1 MRTRHLKKFGLSA
14 REKIKSR
21 KDFEELYSSGTQLF
35 SSTKKIKAIY
45 IINENSNEPGVKISV
60 AVSHKCGNAVW
71 RNRVKRLLRESFRL
85 NKNIIMKKAK
95 ELGFFIR
102 IIFLPYSINMRKNK
116 NIYLSDI
123 MPDVI
128 DIMSRISINV

>member
-1 MRTRHLKKFGLSA
+1 MKKFGLSA
-14 REKIKSR
+14 HGKIKSR
-21 KDFEELYSSGTQLF
+21 KDIEGLYSDGKTLF

-60 AVSHKCGNAVW
+60 AIGHKSGNAVW

-85 NKNIIMKKAK
+85 NKHIIIKKAK
-95 ELGFFIR
+95 DFSFFIR
-102 IIFLPYSINMRKNK
+102 MIFLPYSINMRKNK
-116 NIYLSDI
+116 NIYLNDI

>member
-1 MRTRHLKKFGLSA
+1 LKKFGLSA
-14 REKIKSR
+14 QEKIKSR
-21 KDFEELYSSGTQLF
+21 KDFEELYSKGIILF
-35 SSTKKIKAIY
+35 SSTKKIKAVY
-45 IINENSNEPGVKISV
+45 IIDQNPMEPGVKISV
-60 AVSHKCGNAVW
+60 AIGHKSGNAVW

-85 NKNIIMKKAK
+85 NKHIIIKKA
-95 ELGFFIR
+95 EDFSFFIR

-116 NIYLSDI
+116 NIYLNDI

>member
-1 MRTRHLKKFGLSA
+1 LKKFGLSA
-14 REKIKSR
+14 QEKIKSR
-21 KDFEELYSSGTQLF
+21 KDFEELYSKGIILF

-45 IINENSNEPGVKISV
+45 IIDQNSIKPGVKISV
-60 AVSHKCGNAVW
+60 AIGHKSGNAVW

-85 NKNIIMKKAK
+85 NKNIIMKKAE
-95 ELGFFIR
+95 ELRLFIR
-102 IIFLPYSINMRKNK
+102 IIFSPYSINMRKNK
-116 NIYLSDI
+116 SIYLKDI

>member
-1 MRTRHLKKFGLSA
+1 LKKFGLSA

-21 KDFEELYSSGTQLF
+21 KDFEELYSKGTILF
-35 SSTKKIKAIY
+35 SSTKKIKAVY
-45 IINENSNEPGVKISV
+45 IIDQNPMEPGIKISV
-60 AVSHKCGNAVW
+60 AIGHKFGNAVW

-85 NKNIIMKKAK
+85 NKHIIIKKA
-95 ELGFFIR
+95 EDFSFFIR

-116 NIYLSDI
+116 NIYLNDI

-128 DIMSRISINV
+128 DVMSRISINV